1 MNQKDKSITK
11 EKANTKAINVTN
23 TASINCHS
31 KKVRDIFY
39 ITIYLP
45 ILRYMLYFTYR
56 FIGDD
61 IAIDNYYC
69 LLSLCKT
76 NRYNIKLK
84 MRNSKKFVSKIVR
97 VLFR

>member
-1 MNQKDKSITK
+1 
-11 EKANTKAINVTN
+11 
-23 TASINCHS
+23 
-31 KKVRDIFY
+31 
-39 ITIYLP
+39 
-45 ILRYMLYFTYR
+45 MLYFKYS

-61 IAIDNYYC
+61 ITIDNYYC

-84 MRNSKKFVSKIVR
+84 MMNSKKFVSNIAP